1 MSGAP
6 DAAAGTT
13 VWMQSAAASWP
24 NLFDCRE
31 WDRAGG
37 RPGAR
42 DDRSTLPQS
51 TSIPDLEDLLTL
63 SESVECPRDRTDLHA
78 WEENQVSEEWSISW
92 MWWTTAI
99 EVPVLGCMFWLIHHG
114 RRESERALLRI
125 YREIQGNLNMVLD
138 NLAQSKLEI
147 ARFYATVTDL
157 KDVEKRLTDHL
168 LRLETR
174 LTYLLP
180 SNPAARPDWPRSQ
193 SENRAARPGMVDPDA
208 A

>member
-1 MSGAP
+1 
-6 DAAAGTT
+6 
-13 VWMQSAAASWP
+13 
-24 NLFDCRE
+24 L
-31 WDRAGG
+31 GG
-37 RPGAR
+37 
-42 DDRSTLPQS
+42 
-51 TSIPDLEDLLTL
+51 
-63 SESVECPRDRTDLHA
+63 
-78 WEENQVSEEWSISW
+78 NQVSEDMSW

-99 EVPVLGCMFWLIHHG
+99 EAPVLGCMFWLIHHG

-157 KDVEKRLTDHL
+157 KDVEQRLTDHL

-174 LTYLLP
+174 MSYLP
-180 SNPAARPDWPRSQ
+180 SASSSSAPPDWS
-193 SENRAARPGMVDPDA
+193 RPHAETRREPQRKVDFDA

>member
-1 MSGAP
+1 M
-6 DAAAGTT
+6 
-13 VWMQSAAASWP
+13 
-24 NLFDCRE
+24 
-31 WDRAGG
+31 
-37 RPGAR
+37 
-42 DDRSTLPQS
+42 
-51 TSIPDLEDLLTL
+51 
-63 SESVECPRDRTDLHA
+63 
-78 WEENQVSEEWSISW
+78 SW

-99 EVPVLGCMFWLIHHG
+99 EAPVLGCMFWLIHHG

-157 KDVEKRLTDHL
+157 KDVEQRLTDHL

-174 LTYLLP
+174 LTYLP
-180 SNPAARPDWPRSQ
+180 PTGSGNAPPDWPRPQ
-193 SENRAARPGMVDPDA
+193 AEILRDPRRKADSDA

>member
-1 MSGAP
+1 
-6 DAAAGTT
+6 
-13 VWMQSAAASWP
+13 
-24 NLFDCRE
+24 L
-31 WDRAGG
+31 GG
-37 RPGAR
+37 
-42 DDRSTLPQS
+42 
-51 TSIPDLEDLLTL
+51 
-63 SESVECPRDRTDLHA
+63 
-78 WEENQVSEEWSISW
+78 NQVSEEWSISW

-193 SENRAARPGMVDPDA
+193 SEDRAARPGMVDPDA

>member
-1 MSGAP
+1 
-6 DAAAGTT
+6 
-13 VWMQSAAASWP
+13 
-24 NLFDCRE
+24 L
-31 WDRAGG
+31 GG
-37 RPGAR
+37 
-42 DDRSTLPQS
+42 
-51 TSIPDLEDLLTL
+51 
-63 SESVECPRDRTDLHA
+63 
-78 WEENQVSEEWSISW
+78 NQVSEEWSMSW

-99 EVPVLGCMFWLIHHG
+99 EAPVLGCMFWLIHHG

-157 KDVEKRLTDHL
+157 KDVEQRLTDHL

-174 LTYLLP
+174 LTYLP
-180 SNPAARPDWPRSQ
+180 PASQGGGAPDWPRPQ
-193 SENRAARPGMVDPDA
+193 SEPRRDPKGKATFDA

>member
-1 MSGAP
+1 
-6 DAAAGTT
+6 
-13 VWMQSAAASWP
+13 
-24 NLFDCRE
+24 
-31 WDRAGG
+31 
-37 RPGAR
+37 
-42 DDRSTLPQS
+42 
-51 TSIPDLEDLLTL
+51 
-63 SESVECPRDRTDLHA
+63 
-78 WEENQVSEEWSISW
+78 

-180 SNPAARPDWPRSQ
+180 SNPTARPDWSRSKG
-193 SENRAARPGMVDPDA
+193 ENRRNRSGMGDPDA

>member
-1 MSGAP
+1 M
-6 DAAAGTT
+6 
-13 VWMQSAAASWP
+13 
-24 NLFDCRE
+24 
-31 WDRAGG
+31 
-37 RPGAR
+37 
-42 DDRSTLPQS
+42 
-51 TSIPDLEDLLTL
+51 
-63 SESVECPRDRTDLHA
+63 
-78 WEENQVSEEWSISW
+78 SEEWSISW

-157 KDVEKRLTDHL
+157 KDVEQRLTDHL

-174 LTYLLP
+174 LTYLP
-180 SNPAARPDWPRSQ
+180 SAGAGGTTPEWPRTQADS
-193 SENRAARPGMVDPDA
+193 RRDPKSKVNFDA

>member
-1 MSGAP
+1 
-6 DAAAGTT
+6 
-13 VWMQSAAASWP
+13 
-24 NLFDCRE
+24 L
-31 WDRAGG
+31 GG
-37 RPGAR
+37 K
-42 DDRSTLPQS
+42 
-51 TSIPDLEDLLTL
+51 
-63 SESVECPRDRTDLHA
+63 
-78 WEENQVSEEWSISW
+78 QVNEEWNISW

-174 LTYLLP
+174 LTYVLP
-180 SNPAARPDWPRSQ
+180 SSPAARSDWPRSQ
-193 SENRAARPGMVDPDA
+193 SDDRNARPGMVDPDA

>member
-1 MSGAP
+1 MI
-6 DAAAGTT
+6 
-13 VWMQSAAASWP
+13 
-24 NLFDCRE
+24 
-31 WDRAGG
+31 G
-37 RPGAR
+37 R
-42 DDRSTLPQS
+42 
-51 TSIPDLEDLLTL
+51 
-63 SESVECPRDRTDLHA
+63 
-78 WEENQVSEEWSISW
+78 NQVSEEWSMSW

-99 EVPVLGCMFWLIHHG
+99 EAPVLGCMFWLIHHG

-157 KDVEKRLTDHL
+157 KDVEQRLTDHL

-174 LTYLLP
+174 LTYLP
-180 SNPAARPDWPRSQ
+180 PTGPGSGRSDWPRPQAERRRDPQ
-193 SENRAARPGMVDPDA
+193 SEVDFDA

>member
-1 MSGAP
+1 MG
-6 DAAAGTT
+6 
-13 VWMQSAAASWP
+13 
-24 NLFDCRE
+24 E
-31 WDRAGG
+31 
-37 RPGAR
+37 
-42 DDRSTLPQS
+42 
-51 TSIPDLEDLLTL
+51 
-63 SESVECPRDRTDLHA
+63 ESSL
-78 WEENQVSEEWSISW
+78 SW

-99 EVPVLGCMFWLIHHG
+99 EAPVLGCMFWLIHHG

-157 KDVEKRLTDHL
+157 KDVEQRLTDHL

-174 LTYLLP
+174 LTYQP
-180 SNPAARPDWPRSQ
+180 PTGPGNPPPDWPRPQAEARRDPQ
-193 SENRAARPGMVDPDA
+193 SKVDFDA

>member
-1 MSGAP
+1 MP
-6 DAAAGTT
+6 DVTEIE
-13 VWMQSAAASWP
+13 P
-24 NLFDCRE
+24 LRL
-31 WDRAGG
+31 GG
-37 RPGAR
+37 
-42 DDRSTLPQS
+42 
-51 TSIPDLEDLLTL
+51 
-63 SESVECPRDRTDLHA
+63 
-78 WEENQVSEEWSISW
+78 NQVSEEWSISW

-99 EVPVLGCMFWLIHHG
+99 EVPVLGCLFWLIHHG

-157 KDVEKRLTDHL
+157 KDVEQRLTDHL

-174 LTYLLP
+174 LTYLP
-180 SNPAARPDWPRSQ
+180 SARAPGGPSEWPRPQADARRDRQ
-193 SENRAARPGMVDPDA
+193 SKENIDA

>member
-1 MSGAP
+1 
-6 DAAAGTT
+6 
-13 VWMQSAAASWP
+13 
-24 NLFDCRE
+24 L
-31 WDRAGG
+31 GG
-37 RPGAR
+37 K
-42 DDRSTLPQS
+42 
-51 TSIPDLEDLLTL
+51 
-63 SESVECPRDRTDLHA
+63 
-78 WEENQVSEEWSISW
+78 QVSEEWSISW

-147 ARFYATVTDL
+147 ARFHATVTDL

-168 LRLETR
+168 LRLEAR
-174 LTYLLP
+174 LTYLRP
-180 SNPAARPDWPRSQ
+180 SSSAPWPEWPRSQ
-193 SENRAARPGMVDPDA
+193 SESRAARSGMVDPDA